1 MYLALD
7 RLRDVDVFEF
17 PGSLPVLRSALKA
30 AADAL
35 ECQHCPMTFLSALQ
49 NALLVGVLLMSVA
62 QCYAQI
68 LQSLAQSATILD
80 SPGSNGTAV
89 LRKTSVVFSEN
100 ATEPITLGVD
110 LNEVE
115 WTSLAKKALLNEI
128 QGVPEDTRPFYMRVL
143 ERLESRQTFWH
154 TMLPP
159 PDAPSTFRTTCSPD
173 RPACLSLADEARRL
187 ICSLQYD

>member
-1 MYLALD
+1 M
-7 RLRDVDVFEF
+7 FEF

-35 ECQHCPMTFLSALQ
+35 ECQHCPVTFLSALQ

-68 LQSLAQSATILD
+68 LGSVAQSAAILD
-80 SPGSNGTAV
+80 SPGANRSAG
-89 LRKTSVVFSEN
+89 LRSTSVTFCTDGIES
-100 ATEPITLGVD
+100 ISLGMD

-115 WTSLAKKALLNEI
+115 WTSLAKKALRSEI
-128 QGVPEDTRPFYMRVL
+128 RGVPSDTQPSYMRVL
-143 ERLESRQTFWH
+143 ERLESRQAFWH

-187 ICSLQYD
+187 INSLQYD